1 MYGVQSLEARGLP
14 AAEQPAAAVAAD
26 VQEPHPGARVAID
39 EEYADPFGIDQVCMY
54 CCTYVFFLVYLFI
67 SVNCNP
73 FVPPTDCSD
82 E

>member
-1 MYGVQSLEARGLP
+1 MYGVQSLEARGLL

-26 VQEPHPGARVAID
+26 VQEPHPAAIVVTD
-39 EEYADPFGIDQVCMY
+39 ADPFGLDQVCMY
-54 CCTYVFFLVYLFI
+54 VCMYVCVFFLVYLFI